1 MTALDRKLLRDL
13 LQMKGQALA
22 ICAVLA
28 CGVAM
33 FVMSLTTLASLEQTM
48 DRYYRDYRFADVFVS
63 LKRAPNALAE
73 RIEAIPGIARLQTR
87 VVADVSLHVPGLDDP
102 AVARLISLP
111 DRGSPVVNDL
121 YLRRG
126 RWIEPDRTGEVMVS
140 ETFAQAHNLWPGDTV
155 RIVINQR
162 QRDLTI
168 VGIALSPEFI
178 YEIREGELLP
188 DPLRFGVFWMS
199 RRELAAAF
207 DMEGAFNNVV
217 ISLMPTASEQEVI
230 AQLDRLTERYGGL
243 GAFGRDEQ
251 TSHRFISGEIDQLRG
266 MATIVPVIFLAV
278 TAFLFNMVISR
289 MIATQREQIA
299 ALKAFGY
306 TRREIGA
313 HYGTF
318 VGLIVLGG
326 VLVGTGAGMWLGQ
339 SLVELYVR
347 FFKFPLLQYV
357 IDFRA
362 IAPAIVFSAAAAIA
376 GTFTAV
382 RRAVLLP
389 PAESMRPEPPAN
401 FRPTFIER
409 MGLQRLFSQSARMV
423 LRNLERQ
430 PVKSLLTC
438 FGMALASSILILG
451 NLNTDIID
459 RLVDFE
465 FNLTQRQDMTV
476 AFAEPASA
484 DAVRELTRM
493 PGVVHAEAFRA
504 VPIRIRS
511 AHITRRTS
519 LLGIASQRDL
529 FRLLDA
535 DEDEIAIPPD
545 GLLLSASLSKLLH
558 VEIGEFVSV
567 EVLEGR
573 RPSRDVLIA
582 GVIEDYSGLAAYMD
596 INSLWRLLRE
606 QDTVSGAFLAID
618 HAHTASLF
626 TRLRE
631 TPRIAAVTIKRA
643 AIESFQETIAQN
655 LMTMRAFTV
664 AFASIIAFGV
674 IYNSARIS
682 LSERGRELATL
693 RVIGFTRGEISLL
706 LLSELSLLTLAS
718 IPIGLV
724 FGSWLSMFTIES
736 LQTEHQRLPFVI
748 SLRTYGFAAIVT
760 IIAALLSG
768 LVVRR
773 RLDRLDLIAVL
784 KSQA

>member
-22 ICAVLA
+22 ISAVLA

-48 DRYYRDYRFADVFVS
+48 DRYYRDYRFGDVFAF
-63 LKRAPNALAE
+63 LKRAPDALSE
-73 RIEAIPGIARLQTR
+73 RIEAIPGVARVQTR
-87 VVADVSLHVPGLDDP
+87 VVADVNLQVRGLDDP

-111 DRGSPVVNDL
+111 DRGAPVLNDL

-126 RWIEPDRTGEVMVS
+126 RWIEPDRAGEALVS
-140 ETFAQAHNLWPGDTV
+140 ETFAQAHDLRPGDTV
-155 RIVINQR
+155 RVIINQR
-162 QRDLTI
+162 QRELTI

-217 ISLMPTASEQEVI
+217 LSLMPTASEKEVI

-278 TAFLFNMVISR
+278 AAFLFNMVISR

-313 HYGTF
+313 HYATL
-318 VGLIVLGG
+318 VGLIVLSG
-326 VLVGTGAGMWLGQ
+326 VALGAITGMWLGQ

-362 IAPAIVFSAAAAIA
+362 IAPAIFFSGVAAFA

-389 PAESMRPEPPAN
+389 PAEAMRPEPPAA
-401 FRPTFIER
+401 FRPTFVER
-409 MGLQRLFSQSARMV
+409 MGLQRLFSQSIRMV

-430 PVKSLLTC
+430 PIKSLLTC
-438 FGMALASSILILG
+438 FGMALATSILILG
-451 NLNTDIID
+451 NLNSDIID
-459 RLVDFE
+459 RLIDFE
-465 FNLTQRQDMTV
+465 FNLAQRQDMTV
-476 AFAEPASA
+476 TFSESSSERAS
-484 DAVRELTRM
+484 RELTRM
-493 PGVVHAEAFRA
+493 PGVLHVEPFRA
-504 VPIRIRS
+504 APIRLRS
-511 AHITRRTS
+511 AHVSRRTS
-519 LLGIASQRDL
+519 LLGLEPQRDL
-529 FRLLDA
+529 FRLLD
-535 DEDEIAIPPD
+535 EHEREIAIPPD
-545 GLLLSASLSKLLH
+545 GLLLSAALAELLRIK
-558 VEIGEFVSV
+558 VGEVV
-567 EVLEGR
+567 HMEVLEGR
-573 RPSRDVLIA
+573 RPELDVAVA
-582 GVIEDYSGLAAYMD
+582 GMIEDYTGLAAYMD
-596 INSLWRLLRE
+596 IDALRRLLRE
-606 QDTVSGAFLAID
+606 QDSISGAFLTVD
-618 HAHTASLF
+618 RVQTASLF
-626 TRLRE
+626 SQLRE
-631 TPRIAAVTIKRA
+631 TPRVASVTIKRA

-655 LMTMRAFTV
+655 LLTMRAFTV

-693 RVIGFTRGEISLL
+693 RVIGFTRGEISLIL
-706 LLSELSLLTLAS
+706 LGELTILTLAS
-718 IPIGLV
+718 IPIGLL
-724 FGSWLSMFTIES
+724 FGYWLGMFTIES
-736 LQTEHQRLPFVI
+736 LQTEHQRLPLVI
-748 SLRTYGFAAIVT
+748 GMRTYAFAALVT

-768 LVVRR
+768 LFVRR